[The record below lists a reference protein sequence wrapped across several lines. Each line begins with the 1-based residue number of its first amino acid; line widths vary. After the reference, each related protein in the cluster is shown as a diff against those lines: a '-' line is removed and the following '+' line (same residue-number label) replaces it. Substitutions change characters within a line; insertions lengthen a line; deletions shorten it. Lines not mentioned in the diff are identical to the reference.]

1 MSYALQFLAG
11 QQWAIQPSVLEAMAD
26 IAQRKAVEGGDITAL
41 LKRDG
46 LPINGARTAIN
57 RDGVAIVPVT
67 GVVSRY
73 ASMFTDICG
82 GTTTARLATDIETAL
97 NDTSVRALVLDF
109 DTPGGQVTGIN
120 ELADQLFDAR
130 GKKPVIAYGGGS
142 VASAGYWLASACDEI
157 VVDATSLLGSIG
169 VVATYR
175 LTKDSE
181 RVQTIELVSAR
192 SPNKRPDLNSDAGR
206 AKAQESIDAM
216 ADIFIGR
223 VARHRGMSADEVV
236 AAGDAGGVLI
246 GQQAVDVGLA
256 DRLGSLES
264 VIAELSGSS
273 RTTTI
278 GRVAAKPATAAT
290 PAANTQQEGNETMC
304 LTIEKGATATAVA
317 TALEAQHPEAFAA
330 LVQRGKDEAT
340 AEQATAIKAA
350 RDEGYAEGKAAE
362 TARVA
367 GVFEQSM
374 PGHEALIQTLALDG
388 ETTGEQA
395 AVKVLAAERKA
406 GSDFLEAAGSSESN
420 KVAESAQTGG
430 KSKVSST
437 DLAKEASALVREAE
451 AKGERLSY
459 AAAVRQLNGGAQ

>member
-26 IAQRKAVEGGDITAL
+26 IAQRKAVEGVDIGAL

-120 ELADQLFDAR
+120 ELADQLFEAR

-290 PAANTQQEGNETMC
+290 PAANTQEGNETMC

-340 AEQATAIKAA
+340 AEQAAAIKAA
-350 RDEGYAEGKAAE
+350 RDEGYAEGKTAE

-367 GVFEQSM
+367 AVFEQSM

-388 ETTGEQA
+388 ETTGDKA

-406 GSDFLEAAGSSESN
+406 GSDYLETAAGSAANAVE
-420 KVAESAQTGG
+420 ESAQSGG
-430 KSKVSST
+430 KSTVSST
-437 DLAKEASALVREAE
+437 ELAKEASALVYEAQ
-451 AKGERLSY
+451 ARGERLSY
-459 AAAVRQLNGGAQ
+459 AAAVRQLKGGAK